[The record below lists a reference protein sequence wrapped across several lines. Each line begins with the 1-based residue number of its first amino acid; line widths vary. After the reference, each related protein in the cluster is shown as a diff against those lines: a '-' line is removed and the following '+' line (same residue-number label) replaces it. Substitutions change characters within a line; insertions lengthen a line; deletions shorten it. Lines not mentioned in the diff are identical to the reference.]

1 MAVAAPRSVPLAA
14 DTALAGRYRCTSSP
28 VPRVALSAG
37 PAGASSRRLIS
48 RRSRICLAAAR
59 AISAAAPA
67 DGATRLCGENAQ
79 GREPESSAR
88 ASVALPGGRAA
99 GAHDDDG
106 SEGAQPLSSAAPLLP
121 PASFAA
127 FLSLALPPS
136 AIALTFSALTPPA
149 VAASLLPPLP
159 APLAAS
165 AVAALPLPALPLPA
179 LPLAALDLSAAWDA
193 VDDALFAAA
202 HLSDRLVSLELA
214 SLSPASVAVL
224 FAAGVATSL
233 TPCTLSVLPLT
244 VGYIAGFQS
253 AKPRALI
260 AADAACFALGLAATR
275 AAMGVAAALAGRAY
289 GQAAGG
295 GAGDAVA
302 GVLPVV
308 AGGVAVA
315 MGLNLLGLLPL
326 RLPSA
331 FGGFDAKQAA
341 ARLPS
346 AVQMLLAGA
355 AFAFVASPCAT
366 PVLASLLA
374 YVATTGVSAAME
386 GWMDVTTAPSHH
398 LYSCFPPAA
407 SQTCAQHHRGARL
420 LRSTAFIPPCP
431 WTGPLCLTPATV
443 PLTSPPLHAIP
454 PMPWQ
459 DAVLGGALLLV
470 YTLGFVSPLMLAAAF
485 TGALKRLLALR
496 QHALWINP
504 ASGALLLASGT
515 YALLDHTFPDA
526 SSLPF
531 TSL

>member
-1 MAVAAPRSVPLAA
+1 MSSGFSASLRGQFYTTGLRHSALPRVQPHTTPHSTRTSRMAVAAPRSVPLAA
-14 DTALAGRYRCTSSP
+14 DTALVGRYRCISSP

-88 ASVALPGGRAA
+88 ASVAPPGGRAA

-106 SEGAQPLSSAAPLLP
+106 SEGAQPPSSAAPLLP

-136 AIALTFSALTPPA
+136 AIALIFSALTPRA
-149 VAASLLPPLP
+149 LAASLLPPLP
-159 APLAAS
+159 APFPLHS
-165 AVAALPLPALPLPA
+165 ALPLPALPLPALPLPALPLPA

-244 VGYIAGFQS
+244 VAYIAGFQS

-295 GAGDAVA
+295 GAGGLVA

-331 FGGFDAKQAA
+331 FGAFDAKQAA

-374 YVATTGVSAAME
+374 YVATTG
-386 GWMDVTTAPSHH
+386 
-398 LYSCFPPAA
+398 
-407 SQTCAQHHRGARL
+407 
-420 LRSTAFIPPCP
+420 
-431 WTGPLCLTPATV
+431 
-443 PLTSPPLHAIP
+443 
-454 PMPWQ
+454 

-470 YTLGFVSPLMLAAAF
+470 YTLGFVSPLMVAAAF

-531 TSL
+531 TLL

>member
-1 MAVAAPRSVPLAA
+1 MAVAAPRGAPL
-14 DTALAGRYRCTSSP
+14 TAETGLAHRHRCRSP
-28 VPRVALSAG
+28 PVSRVALSSG
-37 PAGASSRRLIS
+37 PPGTSSSRLLS
-48 RRSRICLAAAR
+48 RRPRLCLAAAR
-59 AISAAAPA
+59 ALPAAAPA
-67 DGATRLCGENAQ
+67 EEATRLCGESAQ
-79 GREPESSAR
+79 GREPEIIAR
-88 ASVALPGGRAA
+88 VAVALPAARAA
-99 GAHDDDG
+99 GAHDDGG
-106 SEGAQPLSSAAPLLP
+106 SEGAQPPSSAAPLLP
-121 PASFAA
+121 PAFFSAL
-127 FLSLALPPS
+127 LSLALPPS

-149 VAASLLPPLP
+149 VAASLLAPLP

-165 AVAALPLPALPLPA
+165 AVVALPLPA

-202 HLSDRLVSLELA
+202 HLSDRL
-214 SLSPASVAVL
+214 
-224 FAAGVATSL
+224 
-233 TPCTLSVLPLT
+233 
-244 VGYIAGFQS
+244 S

-260 AADAACFALGLAATR
+260 ATDAACFALGLAATR

-295 GAGDAVA
+295 GAGGVVA

-346 AVQMLLAGA
+346 AVQMLLAGG

-374 YVATTGVSAAME
+374 YVASTG
-386 GWMDVTTAPSHH
+386 
-398 LYSCFPPAA
+398 
-407 SQTCAQHHRGARL
+407 
-420 LRSTAFIPPCP
+420 
-431 WTGPLCLTPATV
+431 
-443 PLTSPPLHAIP
+443 
-454 PMPWQ
+454 

-504 ASGALLLASGT
+504 ASGALLLATGT

>member
-1 MAVAAPRSVPLAA
+1 MAVAAPRGAPL
-14 DTALAGRYRCTSSP
+14 TAETGLAHRHRCRSP
-28 VPRVALSAG
+28 PVSRVALSSG
-37 PAGASSRRLIS
+37 PAGTSSSRLLS
-48 RRSRICLAAAR
+48 RRPRLCLAAAR
-59 AISAAAPA
+59 ALPAAAPA
-67 DGATRLCGENAQ
+67 EEATRLCGESAQ
-79 GREPESSAR
+79 GREPEIIAR
-88 ASVALPGGRAA
+88 VAVALPAARAA
-99 GAHDDDG
+99 GAHDDGG
-106 SEGAQPLSSAAPLLP
+106 SEGAQPPSSAAPLLP
-121 PASFAA
+121 PAFFSAL
-127 FLSLALPPS
+127 LSLALPPS
-136 AIALTFSALTPPA
+136 AIALTFSTLTPPA
-149 VAASLLPPLP
+149 VAASLLAPLP

-165 AVAALPLPALPLPA
+165 AVVALPLPA
-179 LPLAALDLSAAWDA
+179 LPLAALVLSAAWDA

-260 AADAACFALGLAATR
+260 ATDAACFALGLAATR

-295 GAGDAVA
+295 GAGGVVA

-346 AVQMLLAGA
+346 AVQMLLAGG

-374 YVATTGVSAAME
+374 YVASTG
-386 GWMDVTTAPSHH
+386 
-398 LYSCFPPAA
+398 
-407 SQTCAQHHRGARL
+407 
-420 LRSTAFIPPCP
+420 
-431 WTGPLCLTPATV
+431 
-443 PLTSPPLHAIP
+443 
-454 PMPWQ
+454 

-504 ASGALLLASGT
+504 ASGALLLATGT